1 MLKEQI
7 QLYINSVFIF
17 VTSFFTIFEKKFFMA
32 NTTIHPDQIY
42 IEGLANNDSAIIQSI
57 YKKFVPKVVHYIRN
71 NSGDEDKAQ
80 DVVQEIM
87 ILLFNQAKA
96 KKLQLTC
103 PFDAY
108 FFLLCKRKWLNEIK
122 KSSSKGVTIDD
133 DMPYINEPTEEMA
146 TETEVFDEKQ
156 QLFDMMFQKL
166 GDKCQEVLRLS
177 FTIKSMEEVAEKL
190 NVTYGYVRKKKSL
203 CVGQLT
209 QWIQETNRFKSLK
222 IT

>member
-1 MLKEQI
+1 M
-7 QLYINSVFIF
+7 
-17 VTSFFTIFEKKFFMA
+17 T
-32 NTTIHPDQIY
+32 NTKIHPDQIY
-42 IEGLANNDSAIIQSI
+42 IDGLANNDSAIIQSI
-57 YKKFVPKVVHYIRN
+57 YKKFVPKVVHYVKN
-71 NSGDEDKAQ
+71 NSGDKDQAQ

-122 KSSSKGVTIDD
+122 KSSNKGVTIDD
-133 DMPYINEPTEEMA
+133 DMPSINEHTEEMV

-156 QLFDMMFQKL
+156 KLFDHMFQKL
-166 GDKCQEVLRLS
+166 GDKCKELLKLS
-177 FTIKSMEEVAEKL
+177 FTVKSMEEVAEKL
-190 NVTYGYVRKKKSL
+190 NVSYGYVRKKKSL

-209 QWIQETNRFKSLK
+209 QWIQETNSFKSLK

>member
-1 MLKEQI
+1 
-7 QLYINSVFIF
+7 
-17 VTSFFTIFEKKFFMA
+17 MA

-42 IEGLANNDSAIIQSI
+42 IVGLANNDSAIIQMI
-57 YKKFVPKVVHYIRN
+57 YKKFVPKVVSYIRN

-87 ILLFNQAKA
+87 ILLFNQAKTN
-96 KKLQLTC
+96 KLQLTC

-122 KSSSKGVTIDD
+122 KSSNNGVTIDED
-133 DMPYINEPTEEMA
+133 LLSNNEYTEQMVI
-146 TETEVFDEKQ
+146 ETEMFDEKQ
-156 QLFDMMFQKL
+156 QLYDMMFQKL
-166 GDKCQEVLRLS
+166 GDKCQELLKLS

-203 CVGQLT
+203 CIGQLT
-209 QWIQETNRFKSLK
+209 QWIQETNRFKSIK
-222 IT
+222 KT

>member
-1 MLKEQI
+1 MV
-7 QLYINSVFIF
+7 LYLLPLFLLIS
-17 VTSFFTIFEKKFFMA
+17 KKSFFMA
-32 NTTIHPDQIY
+32 QSTIHPDQIY
-42 IEGLANNDSAIIQSI
+42 IDGLANNNSAIIQSI

-80 DVVQEIM
+80 DVVQEIL

-96 KKLQLTC
+96 NKLQLTC

-108 FFLLCKRKWLNEIK
+108 FFLLCKRKWLNELK
-122 KSSSKGVTIDD
+122 KSSNKGVTIDD
-133 DMPYINEPTEEMA
+133 DLPSTNEPTEEMV

-156 QLFDMMFQKL
+156 KLFDLMFLKL
-166 GDKCQEVLRLS
+166 GDKCQELLKLS

>member
-1 MLKEQI
+1 
-7 QLYINSVFIF
+7 
-17 VTSFFTIFEKKFFMA
+17 MA
-32 NTTIHPDQIY
+32 NNTLHPDQIY
-42 IEGLANNDSAIIQSI
+42 IDGLANNDSAIIQSI
-57 YKKFVPKVVHYIRN
+57 YKKFVPKVVSYIRN
-71 NSGDEDKAQ
+71 NSGDTDQAQ

-96 KKLQLTC
+96 KKLQLTS

-122 KSSSKGVTIDD
+122 KSSNKGVTLDED
-133 DMPYINEPTEEMA
+133 KTSTNELTEEMVLA
-146 TETEVFDEKQ
+146 TEVFDEKQ
-156 QLFDMMFQKL
+156 QLFDTMFQNL
-166 GDKCQEVLRLS
+166 GDKCQELLKLS

-222 IT
+222 TT